1 MNTSNLLYLSSIANQ
16 SAKKATGLFDSDFQ
30 SILLILLSST
40 GIYLAV
46 IVYTRIFGK
55 RSFSKMS
62 SFDFAMTVAVGSII
76 ATTILSETVSL
87 FEGAVGLLMVYIL
100 QLVAAYL
107 RRYSWF
113 EKQIDNQP
121 TLIMDGQTILK
132 KNLEAV
138 RLTEGD
144 LRSKLREANVTKL
157 SEIKAVIFETTGD
170 LVVLHKKDNDAIDH
184 WIINDV
190 KR

>member
-170 LVVLHKKDNDAIDH
+170 LVILHKKDNDAIDH

>member
-100 QLVAAYL
+100 Y
-107 RRYSWF
+107 R
-113 EKQIDNQP
+113 P
-121 TLIMDGQTILK
+121 
-132 KNLEAV
+132 
-138 RLTEGD
+138 
-144 LRSKLREANVTKL
+144 
-157 SEIKAVIFETTGD
+157 
-170 LVVLHKKDNDAIDH
+170 LVVF
-184 WIINDV
+184 
-190 KR
+190 

>member
-1 MNTSNLLYLSSIANQ
+1 MANQ

-170 LVVLHKKDNDAIDH
+170 LVILHKKDNDAIDH